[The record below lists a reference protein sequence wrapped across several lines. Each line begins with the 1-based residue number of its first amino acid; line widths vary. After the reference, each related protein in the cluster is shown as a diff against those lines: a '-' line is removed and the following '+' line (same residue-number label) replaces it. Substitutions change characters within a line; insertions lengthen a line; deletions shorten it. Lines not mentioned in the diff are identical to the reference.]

1 MSKPSF
7 LSRKRT
13 GQAAKSSK
21 KTWLVI
27 GIVIGVAV
35 VILIARIAY
44 FAWPKP
50 EPESEMEL
58 KVEDLVVGTGREAK
72 TGDTLIVEY
81 TAWVYGISQPF
92 EKSILHEK
100 PFEFVLGKGEVIA
113 GWDQGLAGM
122 KVGGE
127 RKLIIPPDMAYGA
140 EGTARIPPNATLVFE
155 VELLD
160 VITPLA
166 ELPPTSVK
174 ELKVENL
181 VVGTGT
187 EARVGNTITVHYTG
201 WLEDGT
207 RFDSSL
213 DRGEPIEFVLGN
225 GQVIAGWEQGL
236 IGMKVG
242 GKRKLTIPPDL
253 GYGAKGKRK
262 YIPPNAAL
270 IFEVELLAVK

>member
-13 GQAAKSSK
+13 GQAAKPSK
-21 KTWLVI
+21 KIWLI
-27 GIVIGVAV
+27 GIAIGVAV

-44 FAWPKP
+44 FAPPKP
-50 EPESEMEL
+50 EPETGL

-72 TGDTLIVEY
+72 TGETLIVEY
-81 TAWVYGISQPF
+81 TGWVYGISQPF
-92 EKSILHEK
+92 EKSVLHNK

-122 KVGGE
+122 KVGGT
-127 RKLIIPPDMAYGA
+127 RKLTIPPDLAYGA
-140 EGTARIPPNATLVFE
+140 EGTRRIPPNVTLVFE

-160 VITPLA
+160 VSTPLA

-174 ELKVENL
+174 ELIVEDL
-181 VVGTGT
+181 VVGTGAK
-187 EARVGNTITVHYTG
+187 ARAGDTISVHYTG

-207 RFDSSL
+207 QFDSSL
-213 DRGEPIEFVLGN
+213 DKGEPIEFVLGK

-242 GKRKLTIPPDL
+242 GLRKLTIPPDL

-270 IFEVELLAVK
+270 IFEVELLEVR